1 MVISKVTIL
10 SIRGGNETIAEG
22 NILNTWMVSAGK
34 SLWEII
40 WRIFFTTF
48 HTLFEEEVCDV
59 ARYRFTVQGI
69 IHTQL
74 KREIKEFWVIFAEVG
89 DQ

>member
-1 MVISKVTIL
+1 M
-10 SIRGGNETIAEG
+10 
-22 NILNTWMVSAGK
+22 
-34 SLWEII
+34 
-40 WRIFFTTF
+40 
-48 HTLFEEEVCDV
+48 

-74 KREIKEFWVIFAEVG
+74 KSEIKEFWVIFAEVR